1 MKCIFVVDV
10 QNGFVS
16 SKTQHVIP
24 KIKELLPSFSD
35 GLIIATKFINRPG
48 SPYDCI
54 INWGRLKTSP
64 ETDLYEGIE
73 PLCNHIIEKD
83 IYSALTNE
91 VIELLKENNVTEAY
105 IAGIDTDCCVLKTAV
120 DLFERNIKPFV
131 LVDYCASN
139 GGEESHL
146 AAIRV
151 LQRSIGYNQ
160 LLYGSFRPEN

>member
-16 SKTQHVIP
+16 PKTQHVVP

-35 GLIIATKFINRPG
+35 GLIIATKFINKTG

-54 INWGRLKTSP
+54 INWRRLKESP

-73 PLCNHIIEKD
+73 QLCNHVIEKE

-91 VIELLKENNVTEAY
+91 VINLLKENDVTEAY
-105 IAGIDTDCCVLKTAV
+105 ITGIDTDCCVLKTAV
-120 DLFERNIKPFV
+120 DLFERNIKPMV

-151 LQRSIGYNQ
+151 LQRTIGYNQ
-160 LLYGSFRPEN
+160 LLHGSYKSEK